1 MTSYKTSL
9 SKRHITMH
17 SDNVHH
23 IEFKISKN
31 TVMHVSTCEIMFVK
45 YMKAPNNEIKYCTL
59 KQTKIKKKKKTI
71 LKPKPKQTFVKL

>member
-9 SKRHITMH
+9 SNRHITMH

-31 TVMHVSTCEIMFVK
+31 TVMHVSTCEIVFVK

-59 KQTKIKKKKKTI
+59 KQKKIKNKIKNNFKT
-71 LKPKPKQTFVKL
+71 KTKTNVC

>member
-23 IEFKISKN
+23 IEFKISKK
-31 TVMHVSTCEIMFVK
+31 HGHACFDIEIVFVK
-45 YMKAPNNEIKYCTL
+45 YMKAPNNQIKY
-59 KQTKIKKKKKTI
+59 
-71 LKPKPKQTFVKL
+71 

>member
-31 TVMHVSTCEIMFVK
+31 TVMHVSTCEIVFVK

-59 KQTKIKKKKKTI
+59 RNIHNVDLVDFTVYIVTA
-71 LKPKPKQTFVKL
+71 VG